1 MRYIKNFEN
10 YKNFEFD
17 ETGYKNTLEVVEEFS
32 KSYPEFKNFFVDFN
46 KRFKDRTSFD
56 SALIEYFDY
65 SNTSGYDEYID
76 DEEVILDNIT
86 REDEEYMLIQE
97 IGSIIDFDVYVDFF
111 NAIDSVWYNLK
122 HVRNYNI

>member
-1 MRYIKNFEN
+1 MRYIKNFDN

-32 KSYPEFKNFFVDFN
+32 ESYPEYKKFFVNFN

-56 SALIEYFDY
+56 SALLEYFDY

-76 DEEVILDNIT
+76 DKEVILNDIT
-86 REDEEYMLIQE
+86 REDEEYMLQQE
-97 IGSIIDFDVYVDFF
+97 IGYIIDFDVYVNFF
-111 NAIDSVWYNLK
+111 NAMDSVWYNLK
-122 HVRNYNI
+122 HITNYNI